1 MGHHL
6 TGDGEFKSD
15 KYLWCPHG
23 FFALK
28 VTDPR
33 AQSCMLLYAELTKDR
48 ELAADLRQAV
58 INHRKIQCES

>member
-1 MGHHL
+1 MSHHL
-6 TGDGEFKSD
+6 TDDGDFKSD
-15 KYLWCPHG
+15 KYPWCPVG
-23 FFALK
+23 FFPLN

-33 AQSCMLLYAELTKDR
+33 AQSCMLLYAELTKDP